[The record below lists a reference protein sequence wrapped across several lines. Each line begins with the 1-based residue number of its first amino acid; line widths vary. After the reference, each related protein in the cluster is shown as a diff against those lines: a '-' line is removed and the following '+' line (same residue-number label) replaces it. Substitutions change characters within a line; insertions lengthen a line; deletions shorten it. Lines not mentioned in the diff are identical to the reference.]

1 VTWLDDLAADDARLG
16 TVFTRIGTFGL
27 IAAVVAGAIGIL
39 VVWAFADSMD
49 RSLTVTANAVAA
61 ADDTVRLAAET
72 VAVVSES
79 FDTLVPAAN
88 LAAGSF
94 EDAAGVIGDTSSVI
108 TAEVPAALD
117 AVLAALPAVESA
129 AGIIDAALS
138 ALSFFGVDYNPEVPF
153 DEAVAEVAAAIEPL
167 PDQLRAQAEPLDR
180 LATDFEEF
188 GAASAA
194 MSQDLA
200 TLQIQLDE
208 ASRLLTEYAAT
219 ATDASLVV
227 SEIQDNLRWQR
238 WLMILAVAIVAVG
251 FAVLQIVPLTL
262 GKRLTTAV
270 GVPGPDES

>member
-1 VTWLDDLAADDARLG
+1 MTWLDDLAADDARLG